1 MKQIK
6 TQSHEKFDMYLKIE
20 FSIFTNFALL
30 HWSKGMILRHNV
42 ITTVQIPGK
51 QKACYMYR
59 MSSLHWG
66 KQKCNQKVC
75 QAFLHTHF

>member
-6 TQSHEKFDMYLKIE
+6 TQSHEKFDIYLKIE
-20 FSIFTNFALL
+20 FSIFINFALL

-66 KQKCNQKVC
+66 KQKCN
-75 QAFLHTHF
+75 